1 MAILDV
7 ARIMGISLAMIEKH
21 YRHFA
26 IRPCPVSARR
36 LSEPALL
43 STDVQS
49 CPPLGGLDQVA
60 PPDPFFVGAVF
71 MWFSC
76 GHENRNLSPPRYRR
90 KYLFLA
96 EREGFEP
103 SKGF

>member
-1 MAILDV
+1 MAIPGV
-7 ARIMGISLAMIEKH
+7 ARITGISLAMIEKH
-21 YRHFA
+21 YGHFA
-26 IRPCPVSARR
+26 IRPCAVSARR
-36 LSEPALL
+36 LSDPALL

-49 CPPLGGLDQVA
+49 SPPLRRLDQVS
-60 PPDPFFVGAVF
+60 PPIFFVGAVF

-76 GHENRNLSPPRYRR
+76 GHENRDPCRLRYRC